1 MKTAGTTKNEER
13 KMKINIILMVA
24 GRNRLH
30 TARCWAHTKR
40 LDFSIIAIAII
51 AENGGG
57 E

>member
-1 MKTAGTTKNEER
+1 
-13 KMKINIILMVA
+13 MKINIILMVA